1 MFERRNIV
9 TAVELGTSRI
19 RVLVGESNGDGLLVL
34 GRGEVPSG
42 GSIIKGEIVDMDRSL
57 ELLSEAVEMADENS
71 GKMINQS
78 RAVGIVV
85 TNSGISSLQSVGS
98 AIVRSQDHRVSEDDI
113 TEATRNAQVNHL
125 PFERTVIGSF
135 DSYFLLDG
143 SRKVSSPLGQSAHKL
158 DAYVHVIHG
167 ETNRIE
173 NYSKIMQ
180 DVGFED
186 NTYLVFSGI
195 ATTLGVLTEEE
206 KRNGAI
212 LLDMGAGTTEYVTVY
227 NHGIMGSGVI
237 PVGFDHVINDLSVI
251 LKLHID
257 TCRKLILDGTLAA
270 MSARGQ
276 GFIELKNLNSATV
289 KIPLGSFEK
298 IIDERL
304 KETFTIIK
312 DNLKNQGLFTNIGS
326 GGILSGGAA
335 LFPRTPNV
343 YRDVFE
349 CPVRIGK
356 PFDASGAITELE
368 SPRYSTIW
376 GALKYCD
383 VCMKSDELQ
392 HGGITDSISSTID
405 ALAQG
410 LQRTFVNVFKSIKI

>member
-1 MFERRNIV
+1 MFERRNIL

-19 RVLVGESNGDGLLVL
+19 RVLVGESRGDGLLVL
-34 GRGEVPSG
+34 GRGEVSSG
-42 GSIIKGEIVDMDRSL
+42 GSVVKGEVVDMDRAL
-57 ELLSEAVEMADENS
+57 ELLTEAIEMADESS
-71 GKMINQS
+71 GKVINQN

-98 AIVRSQDHRVSEDDI
+98 AIVRSPDCRVSENDI
-113 TEATRNAQVNHL
+113 AEATRNAQVNHL

-143 SRKVSSPLGQSAHKL
+143 HRKVGSPLGQSAHKL

-173 NYSKIMQ
+173 NYSRIMQ
-180 DVGFED
+180 DAGFED
-186 NTYLVFSGI
+186 NNYLIFSGL
-195 ATTLGVLTEEE
+195 ATTMGVLTEDE

-212 LLDMGAGTTEYVTVY
+212 LLDMGAGATEYVTVY

-237 PVGFDHVINDLSVI
+237 PVGFDHVLNDLSVI

-257 TCRKLILDGTLAA
+257 TCRKLVTDGTLAA

-289 KIPLGSFEK
+289 KIPLVSFEK

-304 KETFTIIK
+304 KEAFAIIK
-312 DNLKNQGLFTNIGS
+312 NNLKNQGLFTNIGS

-335 LFPRTPNV
+335 LFPRTLDV

-356 PFDASGAITELE
+356 PFDASGAITQLE
-368 SPRYSTIW
+368 NPRYSTIW

-383 VCMKSDELQ
+383 ICMKSDEQ
-392 HGGITDSISSTID
+392 QPGGITESISSTID

-410 LQRTFVNVFKSIKI
+410 IQKTFVNVVKSLKI

>member
-1 MFERRNIV
+1 
-9 TAVELGTSRI
+9 
-19 RVLVGESNGDGLLVL
+19 VLVGESSGDGLQVL
-34 GRGEVPSG
+34 GRGEASSG
-42 GSIIKGEIVDMDRSL
+42 GSVIKGEIVDMDRAL
-57 ELLSEAVEMADENS
+57 ELLTEALEMADENS

-78 RAVGIVV
+78 RAVGVVV

-98 AIVRSQDHRVSEDDI
+98 AVVRAQDYRVSESDI
-113 TEATRNAQVNHL
+113 TEATRNANVNHL
-125 PFERTVIGSF
+125 PFERLIIGSF

-143 SRKVSSPLGQSAHKL
+143 HRKVSSPLGQSAHRL

-173 NYSKIMQ
+173 NFSKIMQ

-186 NTYLVFSGI
+186 NVYLIFSGL
-195 ATTLGVLTEEE
+195 ATTMGILTEDE

-227 NHGIMGSGVI
+227 NHGIMASGVI
-237 PVGFDHVINDLSVI
+237 PVGFDHVLNDLSVI

-257 TCRKLILDGTLAA
+257 TCRKLITDGTLAA

-289 KIPLGSFEK
+289 KIPLVSFEK

-304 KETFTIIK
+304 KETFGVIK
-312 DNLKNQGLFTNIGS
+312 SNLQSQGLFTNIGS

-335 LFPRTPNV
+335 LFPHTLDV

-349 CPVRIGK
+349 CPVRVGK
-356 PFDASGAITELE
+356 PFDASGAITQLE
-368 SPRYSTIW
+368 NPRYSTIW

-383 VCMKSDELQ
+383 VCMKSDEQ
-392 HGGITDSISSTID
+392 RSGGFTDSISSALDT
-405 ALAQG
+405 LAQNF
-410 LQRTFVNVFKSIKI
+410 QKTFANVVKSLKI